1 MPKEDLVLQ
10 CWLPFTA
17 TLGYICVTDNSLF
30 RSSTR
35 ARRIRSFAP
44 IPRRKENA
52 RHRVMGK
59 REAEETSF
67 LRHQPNGSIPS
78 AAGIQG
84 VHVAKGQRFCSRA
97 ARASPNAP
105 RPEQW
110 RCAIHRSWP
119 LGSMPIRRFVFADP
133 FMTSAPVMAREQLV
147 RQLRDRDSARRI
159 ASAAHLATYIA
170 LY

>member
-35 ARRIRSFAP
+35 VRRIRSFAP

-84 VHVAKGQRFCSRA
+84 VYVAKGS
-97 ARASPNAP
+97 
-105 RPEQW
+105 
-110 RCAIHRSWP
+110 
-119 LGSMPIRRFVFADP
+119 D
-133 FMTSAPVMAREQLV
+133 SAPELHERLPT
-147 RQLRDRDSARRI
+147 LRDLSNGDVPSTAHGLW
-159 ASAAHLATYIA
+159 AACPSGGSFSQIPS
-170 LY
+170 